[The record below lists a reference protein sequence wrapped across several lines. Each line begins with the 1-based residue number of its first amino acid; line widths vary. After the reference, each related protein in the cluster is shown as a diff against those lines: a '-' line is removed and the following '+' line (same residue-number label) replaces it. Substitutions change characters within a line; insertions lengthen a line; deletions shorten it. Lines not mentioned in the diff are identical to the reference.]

1 MQFKYVIFEGDKREN
16 GSVTDERHA
25 IAFLFP
31 GIIVH
36 ADFARFRRHT
46 HIQMDE
52 IVSAGFV
59 DIGLDGKPYCHG
71 RSESLKLNSRGA
83 IDEEIIKRS
92 NQYFYSTLKVD
103 SGVHLQEGNS

>member
-1 MQFKYVIFEGDKREN
+1 MQFKYVIFEGSKRNSGEI
-16 GSVTDERHA
+16 SDEAHE

-46 HIQMDE
+46 HVHMDG

-59 DIGLDGKPYCHG
+59 DIGLDGKPYCYGH
-71 RSESLKLNSRGA
+71 SESLGISSRGET
-83 IDEEIIKRS
+83 DEQIIARS
-92 NQYFYSTLKVD
+92 TKHWGSTEKVW
-103 SGVHLQEGNS
+103 

>member
-1 MQFKYVIFEGDKREN
+1 MQFKYVIFEGSKRNSGEI
-16 GSVTDERHA
+16 SDEAHE

-46 HIQMDE
+46 HVHMDG

-59 DIGLDGKPYCHG
+59 DIGLDGKPYCYGH
-71 RSESLKLNSRGA
+71 SESLKIESRGVVDA
-83 IDEEIIKRS
+83 KIIMRANKHFFSTVKREPE
-92 NQYFYSTLKVD
+92 NV
-103 SGVHLQEGNS
+103 